1 MEAYIVTVYLPSDP
15 VLAFLLGAMLLLGVI
30 IIVRGILD
38 ILPG

>member
-15 VLAFLLGAMLLLGVI
+15 VLSFLLGAMLLLGVI